1 MSPSDV
7 IAPSTDQPHGVA
19 GFISGVR
26 HHRFFE
32 GWAVRGRLKDELEQL
47 DIKRSHTSDAPV
59 WILVTL
65 LAIAAGSATIGALT
79 HELDPQTAVG
89 LAAAVLT
96 VAGLLVAVL
105 QWRAGLS
112 EKAFDA
118 LYGRIK
124 MANDMRLQAF
134 KDMECESESEV
145 EEKRPELYKFFVYT
159 EIDSLEYSAR
169 RYRFGLGMNG
179 EIVRRALRHFKA
191 RCDSEL
197 FRRTAEECTDDK
209 SGYFPETKTL
219 VHAIV
224 NEAREAAAS
233 QAS

>member
-1 MSPSDV
+1 MSPPLV
-7 IAPSTDQPHGVA
+7 IAPTTDPPHGLR
-19 GFISGVR
+19 GLR
-26 HHRFFE
+26 QHRLF
-32 GWAVRGRLKDELEQL
+32 GAWVTRGRLKDELEQL

-179 EIVRRALRHFKA
+179 DIVHRALGHFRA
-191 RCDSEL
+191 RCGSEV
-197 FRRTAEECTDDK
+197 FCHTAEECTDED
-209 SGYFPETKTL
+209 SGYFPETKTM
-219 VHAIV
+219 VHEIV
-224 NEAREAAAS
+224 NQARKRRSEA
-233 QAS
+233 